1 MELILEP
8 DYVTMLCTFTGIRG
22 R

>member
-8 DYVTMLCTFTGIRG
+8 NYVTMLCPFTGIRG

>member
-8 DYVTMLCTFTGIRG
+8 NYVSMLCTFTGIRG